1 MKRLLTLSLLCQGL
15 VTPDRTS
22 ATRIT
27 DPSLPSTSSFTSKGR
42 SRTTKDAAWVK
53 SRMRQH
59 NIVSDRREE
68 LQKYPNLSLIVD
80 NIVNSDRL
88 SVMKPESAARFLKQ
102 HVYYEDQSEE
112 TLLLHLVPL
121 ILKRE
126 HMRKVSHSDQVT
138 LVADTSLRQG
148 SQVTTGDGSAA
159 MDLDE
164 WTSSE
169 WFDDGL
175 CVSKS
180 CDFRRGL
187 LPTNYGDEDFEPEI
201 AKALAKFDGMTNPRP
216 DFCYGLRTDSF
227 PVPSGVMLS
236 SEIQDLLQMA
246 PGMEHPFLTIEGKSN
261 KGVVGEAENQARRGG
276 ACLVNGAR
284 KLRERVGIG
293 VNDMGPD
300 LKTIVFSATWTPNL
314 VDIFVHWAEVVVG
327 AAIEGTERASTQVLE
342 QNQHS
347 EHIEDIQP
355 AELKSTIFHM
365 THLKSYPLRNA
376 DILPDLRRALHNIL
390 TWGCIDRFIN
400 LKELRETIYR
410 WQREETCQ
418 QQVEA
423 KVRKTRKRQR
433 LEGSSTGAGSR

>member
-1 MKRLLTLSLLCQGL
+1 
-15 VTPDRTS
+15 
-22 ATRIT
+22 
-27 DPSLPSTSSFTSKGR
+27 
-42 SRTTKDAAWVK
+42 
-53 SRMRQH
+53 MRQH

-68 LQKYPNLSLIVD
+68 LQKHPDLSRIVD
-80 NIVNSDRL
+80 NIVNSDRQ

-121 ILKRE
+121 ILKRD
-126 HMRKVSHSDQVT
+126 HMRKVSPGDQI
-138 LVADTSLRQG
+138 TSAANTAPREGLE
-148 SQVTTGDGSAA
+148 VTTADVTAA
-159 MDLDE
+159 MDPDE

-169 WFDDGL
+169 WFDDWL

-187 LPTNYGDEDFEPEI
+187 LPTHYGDEDFEPEI

-284 KLRERVGIG
+284 KLRERVGEA
-293 VNDMGPD
+293 VNDAGPD

-314 VDIFVHWAEVVVG
+314 VDIFVHWAEVIVVD
-327 AAIEGTERASTQVLE
+327 AAIEATERAGIQPVQQT
-342 QNQHS
+342 QHS
-347 EHIEDIQP
+347 EHIENIQP

-376 DILPDLRRALHNIL
+376 DVLPDLRRALHNIL
-390 TWGCIDRFIN
+390 TWGCIDRLVD
-400 LKELRETIYR
+400 LKPLRVTIYR
-410 WQREETCQ
+410 WQREETCRQ
-418 QQVEA
+418 QAEA
-423 KVRKTRKRQR
+423 KARKTRKRQR
-433 LEGSSTGAGSR
+433 FEGSPTGAGSR